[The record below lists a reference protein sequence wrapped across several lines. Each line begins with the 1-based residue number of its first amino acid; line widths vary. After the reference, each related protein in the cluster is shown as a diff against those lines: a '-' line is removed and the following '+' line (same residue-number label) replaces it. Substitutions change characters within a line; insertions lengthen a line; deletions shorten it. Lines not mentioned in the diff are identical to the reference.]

1 MSIVVVHYLTLSAD
15 KASLVML
22 NSLLAL
28 LNSRDSIRDKN
39 RSEPLSIHLSQF
51 GTVSAHEEPP
61 RMSSSIRHGFE
72 SKNEVRE
79 ILHCTPSATNV

>member
-1 MSIVVVHYLTLSAD
+1 MSIVAAQYSTWRAD
-15 KASLVML
+15 RILLVML

-79 ILHCTPSATNV
+79 LLHCTPSATNL